1 MYRKDKPAPW
11 PDSAAMSS
19 FSIANDADR
28 FLLGGAVAS
37 VGSVAGTPLAGDESS
52 VWQAVWGPPKLNA
65 AEIGALQAAA
75 QTRNV
80 RAGEMVLA
88 RREPARHL
96 VMLWHGDVGLGHSS
110 VDGPFHLERTLRG
123 PAWLDASS
131 AWLGEGYTRD
141 ARALTAVT
149 VLELPCS
156 AVRPLL
162 EHQPALARRLLTAL
176 SRQIQD
182 LAETAHDLMHKDAE
196 SRLAVWLMQHCD
208 GAGETAQQ
216 AVVQLHER
224 KRDIAAQL
232 GITPETLSRM
242 MRALS
247 SKGLI
252 SVTGYTVRLLDL
264 AALRRLA
271 V

>member
-1 MYRKDKPAPW
+1 MYRKDKPAPQ
-11 PDSAAMSS
+11 PDSAAMPS
-19 FSIANDADR
+19 FSMTTDMDR
-28 FLLGGAVAS
+28 YVLGGAVPAI
-37 VGSVAGTPLAGDESS
+37 GSVAGSHLNGDEASS
-52 VWQAVWGPPKLNA
+52 WQSVWGPPKLTA
-65 AEIGALQAAA
+65 AELGALQAAA
-75 QTRNV
+75 LPRSV

-141 ARALTAVT
+141 VRALTAVT

-162 EHQPALARRLLTAL
+162 ERQPALARRLLTAL

-208 GAGETAQQ
+208 DSSESAQQ

-252 SVTGYTVRLLDL
+252 AVTGYTVRLLDM